1 MKLRVL
7 IISAL
12 RSLNR
17 DRSRS
22 FLTMLGII
30 IGISSVIT
38 IVAIGEAYKNKTIK
52 DFTKG
57 ESEEIAVEAVFR
69 AEDSNYESYSK
80 NFKRLIY
87 NDDQKIELMKIPFV
101 KDVEFN
107 YNNLFFSDYVKVDVQ
122 GNLFDYSVTKT
133 KDSVINSKVIGRN
146 LTEEDNLSEKKV
158 IVISDDVISE
168 KIKNPKFLLGS
179 VALINGISFEIV
191 GIINKGFD
199 ELSTGELQIPERTYY
214 RYFPNEKGIQGLNI
228 TLDEKADMNTASS
241 QIEDVLNS
249 MKEVP
254 INGSY
259 EVEDANGLAGLL
271 VGLLVS
277 ITTFIA
283 LVAGIA
289 LLIAGIGLMNM
300 VYTSISERTKEI
312 GIKRALGAKK
322 RDIKRE
328 FLIEGVVLTMIGGSI
343 GYVLGIII
351 AKATS
356 IFIGLK
362 VAPSLF
368 TAVLAIGICVV
379 IGLVS
384 SFIPARKAANC
395 NTVDILK

>member
-17 DRSRS
+17 NRSRS

-57 ESEEIAVEAVFR
+57 ESEEIIVEAVFR
-69 AEDSNYESYSK
+69 DEDNNYESYSE
-80 NFKRLIY
+80 NFKKLIY
-87 NDDQKIELMKIPFV
+87 NENQKTELMKIPFV

-107 YNNLFFSDYVKVDVQ
+107 YDNLFFSDYIEIDIR
-122 GNLFDYSVTKT
+122 GNSFDYSVTKT
-133 KDSVINSKVIGRN
+133 EDSISGKVIGRN
-146 LTEEDNLSEKKV
+146 LTEDDNLSEKKV
-158 IVISDDVISE
+158 IVISDDVISK
-168 KIKNPKFLLGS
+168 KIKNHESLVGS

-191 GIINKGFD
+191 GIINEGFD
-199 ELSTGELQIPERTYY
+199 ELSTGELQIPERTYN
-214 RYFPNEKGIQGLNI
+214 RYFPSEKSIQGVNI
-228 TLDEKADMNTASS
+228 ILDEKADINTASS
-241 QIEDVLNS
+241 QIKDVLNS

-312 GIKRALGAKK
+312 GIKRALGATK

-328 FLIEGVVLTMIGGSI
+328 FLIEGVVLTMIGGAI

-351 AKATS
+351 AKSTS
-356 IFIGLK
+356 IFMGLK

-368 TAVLAIGICVV
+368 TAILAIGICVV

>member
-1 MKLRVL
+1 MKLKVL

-57 ESEEIAVEAVFR
+57 ESEEIVVEAVFR
-69 AEDSNYESYSK
+69 AEDSNYESYSE

-87 NDDQKIELMKIPFV
+87 NDDQKIELQKILFV

-107 YNNLFFSDYVKVDVQ
+107 YDNLFFSDYVKADVQ

-133 KDSVINSKVIGRN
+133 KDSIINSTVIGRN
-146 LTEEDNLSEKKV
+146 LTEEDNLSEKKM

-168 KIKNPKFLLGS
+168 KIKNPKSLLGS

-191 GIINKGFD
+191 GIINEGFD
-199 ELSTGELQIPERTYY
+199 ELSTGELQIPERTYN
-214 RYFPNEKGIQGLNI
+214 RYFPNEKSIQGLNI

-259 EVEDANGLAGLL
+259 KVEDTNGLAGLL

-283 LVAGIA
+283 LVAWIA
-289 LLIAGIGLMNM
+289 LLIASIGLMNM
-300 VYTSISERTKEI
+300 VYTSVSERTKEI

-328 FLIEGVVLTMIGGSI
+328 FLIEGVALTMIGGAI

-362 VAPSLF
+362 VTPSLF

>member
-1 MKLRVL
+1 MKLRIL
-7 IISAL
+7 IVSAL

-57 ESEEIAVEAVFR
+57 EAEEIVVEAVFR
-69 AEDSNYESYSK
+69 DEENNYTSYSE
-80 NFKRLIY
+80 NFKKLIY
-87 NDDQKIELMKIPFV
+87 NEEQKTELQKIPFV
-101 KDVEFN
+101 KGVEFN
-107 YNNLFFSDYVKVDVQ
+107 YDNLSFSDYMELEIQ
-122 GNLFDYSVTKT
+122 GNLFGCSMIKT
-133 KDSVINSKVIGRN
+133 TDSIPNSKVIGRN

-158 IVISDDVISE
+158 IVISEDVVSE
-168 KIKNPKFLLGS
+168 SVKNPEDLVGS
-179 VALINGISFEIV
+179 VALIKGISFEIIGVRKV
-191 GIINKGFD
+191 GLDG
-199 ELSTGELQIPERTYY
+199 SGSGEFQIPEKTYNKY
-214 RYFPNEKGIQGLNI
+214 LLDEKSVQGLNI
-228 TLDEKADMNTASS
+228 TLDEKAEIKKASRH
-241 QIEDVLNS
+241 IEDVLNS
-249 MKEVP
+249 MKKVP
-254 INGSY
+254 IKGNY
-259 EVEDANGLAGLL
+259 EVEDANGLAELL
-271 VGLLVS
+271 VGVLVS

-328 FLIEGVVLTMIGGSI
+328 FLIEGVVLTMIGGAI

-351 AKATS
+351 AKVTS